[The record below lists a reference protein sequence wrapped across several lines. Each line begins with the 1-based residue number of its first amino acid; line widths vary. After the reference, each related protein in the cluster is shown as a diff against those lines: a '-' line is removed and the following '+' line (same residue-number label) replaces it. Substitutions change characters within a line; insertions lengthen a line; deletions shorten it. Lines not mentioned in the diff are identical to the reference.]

1 MGINDYAFGI
11 DISHWNGA
19 VNFDVVKANSP
30 KVVFIAAKA
39 SEGASFK
46 DSQFTRNWAEMRR
59 IGVCRM
65 AYHYMRFST
74 SAVAQRDNLLSATSD
89 WDWEHD
95 RLVLDC
101 EEESTLTASQI
112 TDVVNT
118 LMAQLR
124 TVTGRLPI
132 LYSRAEW
139 VNRKIIVSR
148 LPNNVDWWLAHYLKP
163 LPEPQYTPEKLP
175 PPALPTGVS
184 RWLIHQTGD
193 HCKSIGTAKIYMD
206 YDRWNG
212 NSDDILAYFGLTD
225 VPAPEPPLERKVELL
240 WEAHPELHQLGD

>member
-11 DISHWNGA
+11 DISHHNGV
-19 VNFDVVKANSP
+19 VNFDVVKAHSP

-46 DSQFTRNWAEMRR
+46 DPQFTHNWAEMKR

-74 SAVAQRDNLLSATSD
+74 PAVTQRDNLLSATSD

-101 EEESTLTASQI
+101 EEESALTASQI

-139 VNRKIIVSR
+139 VNRKMIVSR
-148 LPNNVDWWLAHYLKP
+148 LPSNTDWWLAHYLKP
-163 LPEPQYTPEKLP
+163 LPDPQYTPEKMP
-175 PPALPTGVS
+175 PPALPAGAD

-193 HCKSIGTAKIYMD
+193 HCKSIGSPKYYMD

-212 NSDDILAYFGLTD
+212 DEATVRDYFGYGEQ
-225 VPAPEPPLERKVELL
+225 PIEPTLEQKVNKL
-240 WEAHPELHQLGD
+240 WQAHPELH

>member
-11 DISHWNGA
+11 DISHWNGS
-19 VNFDVVKANSP
+19 VNFDVVKAHSP

-46 DSQFTRNWAEMRR
+46 DSQFTRNWAEMKR

-74 SAVAQRDNLLSATSD
+74 SAVAQRDNMLSATSD

-101 EEESTLTASQI
+101 EEESALTASQI

-139 VNRKIIVSR
+139 VNRKMIISR
-148 LPNNVDWWLAHYLKP
+148 LPNNTDWWLAHYLAP
-163 LPEPQYTPEKLP
+163 LPDQQYTPEKLP
-175 PPALPTGVS
+175 PPAIPRGAS

-193 HCKSIGTAKIYMD
+193 HCAPFGVQSKHLD

-212 NSDDILAYFGLTD
+212 DEAAVRNYFGYG
-225 VPAPEPPLERKVELL
+225 EQSVELTLEEKVKRL
-240 WEAHPELHQLGD
+240 WEAHPELH